1 MWREI
6 RAVKTNIKR
15 IVKANRRFKD
25 YVIGTF
31 NDPYRRKVI
40 RSRSAYT
47 ILRFLKRVRARR
59 GGDCPEFAMRGILDA
74 ARLARPRSVL
84 FVVTD
89 ASAKDARLKYAVA
102 RYLRSKKIR
111 LFAVKVGRMCGRRYR
126 REFEFLARQTGGRV
140 LRFRRRVNFRYL
152 MRFITKAVYGKV
164 AFNSMPSSGARLRR
178 LRPRC
183 PADYYK
189 LEETVRVCKCSN
201 GTDQTKPPPRVVGS
215 LAFTI
220 DNTGS
225 MWREIRAVKTNI
237 KRIVKANRRF
247 KDYVIGTF
255 NDPYRRKVIRSRSA
269 YTILRFLKRV
279 RARRG
284 GDCPEFA
291 MRGILD
297 AARLARPRSVLF
309 VVTDASAKDARL
321 KYAVARYLR
330 SKKIRLFAV
339 KVGRMCGRRYRREF
353 EFLARQTGGRVLRL
367 RNRRHF
373 KYVSHYVSKIP

>member
-1 MWREI
+1 MKPSFAI
-6 RAVKTNIKR
+6 PLVLCAAIS
-15 IVKANRRFKD
+15 
-25 YVIGTF
+25 IGTVLAAEC
-31 NDPYRRKVI
+31 PSGYKKVCVKKFI
-40 RSRSAYT
+40 CS
-47 ILRFLKRVRARR
+47 
-59 GGDCPEFAMRGILDA
+59 
-74 ARLARPRSVL
+74 
-84 FVVTD
+84 
-89 ASAKDARLKYAVA
+89 
-102 RYLRSKKIR
+102 SKCHI
-111 LFAVKVGRMCGRRYR
+111 V
-126 REFEFLARQTGGRV
+126 
-140 LRFRRRVNFRYL
+140 RRR
-152 MRFITKAVYGKV
+152 
-164 AFNSMPSSGARLRR
+164 
-178 LRPRC
+178 
-183 PADYYK
+183 
-189 LEETVRVCKCSN
+189 
-201 GTDQTKPPPRVVGS
+201 GS

-220 DNTGS
+220 DDTGS

-373 KYVSHYVSKIP
+373 KYVLNYIGHASKGETTFTSMPSSEKHLRKKWKPECICKIKTVVKCVTRCPDGYERVNDTCVKPR